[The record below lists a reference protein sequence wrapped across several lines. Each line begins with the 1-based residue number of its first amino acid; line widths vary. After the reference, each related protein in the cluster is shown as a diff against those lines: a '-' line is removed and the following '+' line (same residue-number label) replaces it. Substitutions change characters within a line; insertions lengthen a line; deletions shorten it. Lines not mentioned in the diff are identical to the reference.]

1 MVDSFWKY
9 GSGYGN
15 GSGYGDGSGNGYGR
29 GYGKG
34 YGKGCGYGNGSGS
47 GDGDGSGYGSG
58 KGYGIKGY
66 VAVDGIYCRLL
77 NQKNNC
83 YKVETFPEREICY
96 LADYQGEI
104 THGKTLKE
112 AAQAAKT
119 KFFTKLNFAEK
130 KTEFLELFQTKK
142 KLSGK
147 VLYEWHGILTGSCK
161 FGRDRFCEQH
171 NIDLQKKYTL
181 GEFVK
186 IVKDDFGGDKI
197 KELLDLQQG
206 KTEKTI
212 ETP

>member
-1 MVDSFWKY
+1 M
-9 GSGYGN
+9 
-15 GSGYGDGSGNGYGR
+15 
-29 GYGKG
+29 
-34 YGKGCGYGNGSGS
+34 
-47 GDGDGSGYGSG
+47 
-58 KGYGIKGY
+58 
-66 VAVDGIYCRLL
+66 
-77 NQKNNC
+77 
-83 YKVETFPEREICY
+83 
-96 LADYQGEI
+96 
-104 THGKTLKE
+104 KE